1 MPDFVVKTQFRG
13 IDKLTPSLKKM
24 GITVDKT
31 GRRMDKSFKRAS
43 KSANVFRGVLKG
55 VIVAGAVRRGAMLAS
70 NAIRGLSE
78 EFIEF
83 DRNITKAVTRL
94 PGGLDRTSD
103 AFRQLGAVARVE
115 AKRTEFTAG
124 EAALAVEQLALAG
137 FDLEKVTATLPGV
150 LNLATNADVGLAQAA
165 TIATKTLGAFGLKV
179 DDVAQQQ
186 INLTRVNDVFSTTV
200 SSASITMEQ
209 LFEVMKFGG
218 PAAFAAGQSI
228 ETFSAASGVL
238 ADSTVD
244 ASVAG
249 TSLRSMFLSLAAP
262 VPKARKLIKKLG
274 VDIKDSKGNFND
286 FFSIMDDVRKG
297 TAKMGNV
304 QRLAALKILF
314 GKKAVNAA
322 SIILN
327 KGSKELRDYRE
338 QMKNAGGASKK
349 MSKTIRTSIEGRLLR
364 LKSALVETGFKF
376 IEAFNKNA
384 GSSIEAA
391 IKAVS
396 RFDVGPVIKDLK
408 DIIRETKSLINTVR
422 PFVPLLKT
430 VVAGLIIYK
439 GAMRAVI
446 VLEAVSTFF
455 ALAKAAKAAAGAQGL
470 LNVALLFSPIG
481 LITFAVI
488 GLSAALAI
496 LITDFDSVSGGWEA
510 MFVHMEI
517 ISLKFGKFLKRM
529 VNGILLILLEIPKIL
544 TQGTALEGAAKK
556 FFKFKISTEDDDAA
570 IREAENRLRE
580 TQEATTF
587 GNRGVRRNDFPSQR
601 NRVKVPK
608 PPTPAQVSAGDIRN
622 LLRIT
627 GGAAANAIGGGEF
640 AAPAPQ
646 APNRSQVEAQRV
658 LFEANLSFAN
668 APPGMSVETKKGR
681 GAPKVTTEGLGTQ

>member
-1 MPDFVVKTQFRG
+1 
-13 IDKLTPSLKKM
+13 M

-137 FDLEKVTATLPGV
+137 FGLEKVAATLPGV
-150 LNLATNADVGLAQAA
+150 LNLATNADVELAQAA
-165 TIATKTLGAFGLKV
+165 RMATKTLGAFGLTV

-186 INLTRVNDVFSTTV
+186 INLTRVNDVFSRTV
-200 SSASITMEQ
+200 STASINMED

-218 PAAFAAGQSI
+218 PAAFAAGQQI
-228 ETFSAASGVL
+228 ETFAATAGVL
-238 ADSTVD
+238 ANSAID
-244 ASVAG
+244 ASIAG
-249 TSLRSMFLSLAAP
+249 TSLRSMFVRLAAP
-262 VPKARKLIKKLG
+262 TPKARKLIKKLG
-274 VDIKDSKGNFND
+274 IDIKDSKGNFKD
-286 FFSIMDDVRKG
+286 FFDIMDDVRKG
-297 TAKMGNV
+297 TAKMGNA
-304 QRLAALKILF
+304 QKLAALDVLF
-314 GKKAVNAA
+314 GKRSINAA
-322 SIILN
+322 NVILN
-327 KGSKELRDYRE
+327 KGSKELRDYRT
-338 QMKNAGGASKK
+338 QMENAGGASAK

-408 DIIRETKSLINTVR
+408 EMIQSSKDLFNAVS
-422 PFVPLLKT
+422 PFLPLLPKVLAFWVSYKILMKA
-430 VVAGLIIYK
+430 VVLLKSAQAFLSL
-439 GAMRAVI
+439 AV
-446 VLEAVSTFF
+446 AV
-455 ALAKAAKAAAGAQGL
+455 KAAAGAQGL
-470 LNVALLFSPIG
+470 LNIALLFSPIG

-517 ISLKFGKFLKRM
+517 LSLKFGKFLKQM

-544 TQGTALEGAAKK
+544 TKGTALEGAAKK
-556 FFKFKISTEDDDAA
+556 FFKFKIGTEVDDAA
-570 IREAENRLRE
+570 IKEAENRLRE

-587 GNRGVRRNDFPSQR
+587 GDQASVRRHDFPSQR
-601 NRVKVPK
+601 NLPRVPK
-608 PPTPAQVSAGDIRN
+608 APAGPSQADIVAADILGIFKAGVASAAQVREN
-622 LLRIT
+622 T
-627 GGAAANAIGGGEF
+627 F
-640 AAPAPQ
+640 TPQ
-646 APNRSQVEAQRV
+646 GPLAPNRSQIEAQRV
-658 LFEANLSFAN
+658 LFEANINVAN
-668 APPGMSVETKKGR
+668 APRGTTVDTSTSR
-681 GAPKVTTEGLGTQ
+681 GAPKIKENRLGEQ